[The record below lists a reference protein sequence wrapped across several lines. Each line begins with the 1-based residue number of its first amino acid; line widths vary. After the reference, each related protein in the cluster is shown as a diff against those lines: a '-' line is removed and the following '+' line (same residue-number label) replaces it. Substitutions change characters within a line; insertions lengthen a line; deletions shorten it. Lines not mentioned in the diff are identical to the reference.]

1 VGKVF
6 DALDADLV
14 GFIESQKL
22 FFVATAPLDA
32 DGLVNLSPKG
42 LDTFRILGPREV
54 AYLDL
59 TGSGIETLAHLRE
72 NGRVCFMFCAFE
84 GRPRI
89 LRLHGRGEA
98 FEPGDAGWE
107 RLRPRFPEL
116 PGERAIIR
124 VDVQRIADS
133 CGWGV
138 PRYTFEGQRDQ
149 LVRFAEQLGPE
160 KLDAA
165 RAQIN
170 AKSLDGL
177 PGLRTAQRE
186 PG

>member
-1 VGKVF
+1 MGKVF
-6 DALDADLV
+6 DALDAELRS
-14 GFIESQKL
+14 FIESQQL
-22 FFVATAPLDA
+22 FFVATAPLA
-32 DGLVNLSPKG
+32 GDGLVNLSPKG
-42 LDTFRILGPREV
+42 LDTLRILGPREV

-72 NGRVCFMFCAFE
+72 NGRICFMFCAFA

-98 FEPGDAGWE
+98 FEPGSPRWDA
-107 RLRPRFPEL
+107 LHAHFPQL

-124 VDVQRIADS
+124 VDVARIADS

-138 PRYTFEGQRDQ
+138 PLYRYEGQRDQ

-160 KLDAA
+160 KIAA
-165 RAQIN
+165 AQ
-170 AKSLDGL
+170 AKWNTESLDGL
-177 PGLRTAQRE
+177 PGLRAR
-186 PG
+186 

>member
-1 VGKVF
+1 MGKIF
-6 DALDADLV
+6 EQIDAELRE
-14 GFIESQKL
+14 FIEAQKL

-32 DGLVNLSPKG
+32 EGHVNLSPKG
-42 LDTFRILGPREV
+42 LDILRILGPREI

-72 NGRVCFMFCAFE
+72 NGRIVLMFCAFE

-98 FEPGDAGWE
+98 LEPGDA
-107 RLRPRFPEL
+107 RYSALRERFPQL
-116 PGERAIIR
+116 PGERAIVR

-138 PRYTFEGQRDQ
+138 PLYAFQGERDQ
-149 LVRFAEQLGPE
+149 LVRFAEQLPPE
-160 KLDAA
+160 KMAA
-165 RAQIN
+165 AKQKWNAQSI
-170 AKSLDGL
+170 DGL
-177 PGLRTAQRE
+177 PGLSRL
-186 PG
+186 